1 MLLNNDTFRKTMQT
15 IAYPKKRS
23 QAFWSEY
30 YVHVLYKMTW
40 QQQVLV
46 FPRHSYTFFVHSG
59 GTRQKHTRTLHT
71 RAQMKS
77 RCETTWKQP

>member
-30 YVHVLYKMTW
+30 YVHVLYKMT
-40 QQQVLV
+40 
-46 FPRHSYTFFVHSG
+46 
-59 GTRQKHTRTLHT
+59 
-71 RAQMKS
+71 
-77 RCETTWKQP
+77 